1 MRPGKMK
8 EGDVKILV
16 TGGTGTVG
24 SQVVQELLK
33 RKADISVL
41 TRDGKKPLPSGAKAV
56 EGNLL
61 DVNSIRQVFTGVD
74 AVFLLNPV
82 SQTETSEALMA
93 LSAMRTAGV
102 KRVVYVSVHD
112 VTAAPWLP
120 HFGSKIGVEE
130 ALKKAGIDYTILRPN
145 NFYQNDYWYKDVLL
159 QHSVYPQPIGSV
171 GLSRVDTRDIG
182 EAAAI
187 ALTTDGH
194 AGETYDLVGPD
205 ILTGESTARTW
216 SEALGKSIAYGGDDL
231 DAWESVQVNYLPH
244 WMVYDF
250 REMYRHF
257 QRKGLKAT
265 PEAIARQTQLLGHAP
280 RSFGAFARETAAAW
294 TASQPER

>member
-1 MRPGKMK
+1 M
-8 EGDVKILV
+8 KILV

-41 TRDGKKPLPSGAKAV
+41 TRDAKKPLPAGAKAV

-61 DVNSIRQVFTGVD
+61 DVNSVRQVFRGVD

-93 LSAMRTAGV
+93 VTAMRTAGV

-112 VTAAPWLP
+112 VDLAPWLP
-120 HFGSKIGVEE
+120 HFGSKIGVE
-130 ALKKAGIDYTILRPN
+130 AAIRKSGMDYTILRPN
-145 NFYQNDYWYKDVLL
+145 NFYQNDYWFKDVLL
-159 QHSVYPQPIGSV
+159 QYGVYPQPIGST

-187 ALTTDGH
+187 ALTERGH
-194 AGETYDLVGPD
+194 EGEIYDLVGPD
-205 ILTGESTARTW
+205 VVTGESTAKTW
-216 SEALGKSIAYGGDDL
+216 ASVLGKPIAYGGDDL
-231 DAWESVQVNYLPH
+231 DAWEAVQVNYLPH
-244 WMVYDF
+244 WMVFDF
-250 REMYRHF
+250 REMYLYF
-257 QRKGLKAT
+257 QQKGLKAS
-265 PEAIARQTQLLGHAP
+265 PEAIARQTRLLGHAP
-280 RSFGAFARETAAAW
+280 RSFEAFAAETASAW
-294 TASQPER
+294 TSKS

>member
-1 MRPGKMK
+1 M
-8 EGDVKILV
+8 KILV

-33 RKADISVL
+33 RKADVSVL
-41 TRDGKKPLPSGAKAV
+41 TRDAKKPLPAGAKAV

-61 DVNSIRQVFTGVD
+61 DVTSVRQVFKGVD

-93 LSAMRTAGV
+93 VTSMRLAGV

-112 VTAAPWLP
+112 VHLAPWLP

-130 ALKKAGIDYTILRPN
+130 ALKKSGMEYTILRPN
-145 NFYQNDYWYKDVLL
+145 NFYQNDYWFKDVLL
-159 QHSVYPQPIGSV
+159 QYSIYPQPIGSA

-187 ALTTDGH
+187 ALTEGGH
-194 AGETYDLVGPD
+194 GREIYDLVGPD
-205 ILTGESTARTW
+205 VVTGESTAKTW
-216 SEALGKSIAYGGDDL
+216 ASVLGKPITYAGDDL
-231 DAWESVQVNYLPH
+231 DAWEAVQVNYLPH
-244 WMVYDF
+244 WMVFDF
-250 REMYRHF
+250 REMYAYF
-257 QRKGLKAT
+257 QQQGLKAT
-265 PEAIARQTQLLGHAP
+265 PEAITRQTRLLGHAP
-280 RSFGAFARETAAAW
+280 RSFEAFAAETAAAW
-294 TASQPER
+294 GVKQ

>member
-1 MRPGKMK
+1 MK
-8 EGDVKILV
+8 EDDVKILV

-33 RKADISVL
+33 RTADITVL
-41 TRDGKKPLPSGAKAV
+41 TRDAKKPLPSGAKAV

-61 DVNSIRQVFTGVD
+61 DVNSIRQVFKGVD

-82 SQTETSEALMA
+82 SQTEASEALMA
-93 LSAMRTAGV
+93 VSAMRTAGV

-130 ALKKAGIDYTILRPN
+130 ALRKSGIDYTILRPN
-145 NFYQNDYWYKDVLL
+145 NFYQNDYWFKDVLL
-159 QHSVYPQPIGSV
+159 QYSVYPQPIGNT

-205 ILTGESTARTW
+205 VVTGESTARTW
-216 SEALGKSIAYGGDDL
+216 SEALGKPIAYGGDDL

-250 REMYRHF
+250 REMYLHF
-257 QRKGLKAT
+257 QQKGLKAT
-265 PEAIARQTQLLGHAP
+265 PEAIARQTKLLGHAP
-280 RSFGAFARETAAAW
+280 RSFDAFARETAAVW
-294 TASQPER
+294 TSQPER